1 MRREV
6 WRRARYGFTLA
17 EVVVAALILAVLAAV
32 TVPQVMDA
40 IDKQRVQETYDILM
54 EIQNGVTN
62 TLGTGFIDIVRTGAS
77 ATNTSMMPGSL
88 SQLDKPILSAQIT
101 TYPNSCGAN
110 AVLSANIRTTSGS
123 FSGGNAASGA
133 SAQTTWTLGGPFIHR
148 VTDFSNGLAVPIGQ
162 IQNTILRTITS
173 TTAPPMGGAAGATI
187 AQYIRIRINN
197 VDPAYQAML
206 DTLVDGAAGAG
217 TNTGRIW
224 YSTGGSTVEFAIP
237 VPNRC

>member
-1 MRREV
+1 MLTMLPRSRAARMRREF

-88 SQLDKPILSAQIT
+88 SQLDKPILSAI
-101 TYPNSCGAN
+101 
-110 AVLSANIRTTSGS
+110 
-123 FSGGNAASGA
+123 AAKH
-133 SAQTTWTLGGPFIHR
+133 QR
-148 VTDFSNGLAVPIGQ
+148 
-162 IQNTILRTITS
+162 
-173 TTAPPMGGAAGATI
+173 
-187 AQYIRIRINN
+187 
-197 VDPAYQAML
+197 
-206 DTLVDGAAGAG
+206 LVQEMA
-217 TNTGRIW
+217 R
-224 YSTGGSTVEFAIP
+224 
-237 VPNRC
+237 